1 MGLPPDGEGE
11 GHPFLAPLSKGE
23 HGPSSKE
30 GGLGAAPRRSPLQE
44 GRGRRHELGTL
55 LCRRGWI
62 TCLPP
67 PLEEGSCLPSSSPPE
82 RV

>member
-30 GGLGAAPRRSPLQE
+30 RGLGAAPRRSPLQE
-44 GRGRRHELGTL
+44 GRVRRHELGTL

-67 PLEEGSCLPSSSPPE
+67 PLEEGSCLLSSSPPE